1 VPITE
6 KNIMNRL
13 YLVAGGLFV
22 FAILVVV
29 KLVDIQMI
37 KVNGKTY
44 KELAAQKTEQMFTI
58 EPNRGNIYSD
68 DGSLLA
74 ASVAKYEIRFDTN
87 TVKPKVWE
95 ENIGPLCDS
104 LGVLFNKPSSY
115 YRQMLRKAR
124 ANKNG
129 YKLIARNV
137 SYLDYARMR
146 KFPMFRLGPNKGG
159 FMEKHR
165 VVREYPLGKMAARSI
180 GYERVDEKGYYTRV
194 GLDGAFGNSFLRGQ
208 EGKRLK
214 QKSAGSQWKPVG
226 FNNTIEPK
234 DGQDI
239 VTTINANIQDIAHH
253 ALLEQLEKYKADHGS
268 VVVMETKTGEI
279 KAISNLGRTEEG
291 TYYEKLNY
299 AVGESHEP
307 GSTFK
312 LMSLVAALE
321 DKVVDT
327 STVVDTE
334 KGRFRVYD
342 RTVRDSKWGGYGKIS
357 VAEAFAVSSNT
368 AFAKIIHENYKD
380 RPEKFVN
387 RLMNMGLHE
396 DLELPIVGEGQ
407 PVIRYPGD
415 KGWSGISLAWMSH
428 GYEVSMTPMQTLAF
442 YNAIA
447 NDGEMVRP
455 RFLKEARIGGKV
467 LKKFEKEV
475 INPSICS
482 KETVKKAQQ
491 LLKDVVESDMGTGSG
506 LYSKNFSM
514 AGKTGTCQKNY
525 VAQDPDKL
533 AYISSFVGYF
543 PAENPKYSCIVVIH
557 EPDKSVGYYGADVSG
572 PVFKK
577 LAQKIYTN
585 SPAIDK
591 VLPESPKNGALKEEY
606 EEYYAKA
613 QMEYTQIPDLEGMS
627 GMDAISI
634 LENLGVKVEVK
645 GNGKVKG
652 QSIKAGTSLGKVEK
666 IVLDLS

>member
-1 VPITE
+1 MPITE
-6 KNIMNRL
+6 KHIMNRL

-22 FAILVVV
+22 FAIGVVV
-29 KLVDIQMI
+29 KLVDIQMV
-37 KVNGKTY
+37 KGETY
-44 KELAAQKTEQMFTI
+44 KAKALQKTERMFTI
-58 EPNRGNIYSD
+58 EPNRGNIYAD

-74 ASVAKYEIRFDTN
+74 ASVAKYEIRFDAN

-95 ENIGPLCDS
+95 EHIGPLCDS
-104 LGVLFNKPSSY
+104 LGQLFNKPSAHY
-115 YRQMLRKAR
+115 LQMLRKAR

-146 KFPMFRLGPNKGG
+146 KFPMFRLGPNRGG
-159 FMEKHR
+159 FIEKHR
-165 VVREYPLGKMAARSI
+165 VVREYPLGKMAARTI
-180 GYERVDEKGYYTRV
+180 GYERVDENGYFTRV
-194 GLDGAFGNSFLRGQ
+194 GLDGAFGFSYLRGR

-226 FNNTIEPK
+226 FNNTVEPK

-239 VTTINANIQDIAHH
+239 VTTINTNIQDVAHH
-253 ALLEQLEKYKADHGS
+253 ALLAQLEKYKADHGC
-268 VVVMETKTGEI
+268 VVVMETRTGEI

-312 LMSLVAALE
+312 LMSLLAALE
-321 DKVVDT
+321 DQVIDTSSIVDT
-327 STVVDTE
+327 G
-334 KGRFRVYD
+334 KGKYKVYD
-342 RTVRDSKWGGYGKIS
+342 RMVKDSKWGGYGEIS

-368 AFAKIIHENYKD
+368 AFAKIIHENYKE

-387 RLMNMGLHE
+387 RLMNMGLHQ
-396 DLELPIVGEGQ
+396 DLDLPIVGEGQ
-407 PVIRYPGD
+407 PVLRYPGD

-428 GYEVSMTPMQTLAF
+428 GYEVAMTPIQTLTF

-467 LKKFEKEV
+467 IKEFKKDI
-475 INPSICS
+475 INSSICS
-482 KETVKKAQQ
+482 KENVEKAQQ
-491 LLKDVVESDMGTGSG
+491 LLKNVVDKDFGTGNG
-506 LYSKNFSM
+506 LYSANFSM

-525 VAQDPDKL
+525 VAKDPDKL

-543 PAENPKYSCIVVIH
+543 PADNPKYSCIVVIH

-572 PVFKK
+572 PVFKS
-577 LAQKIYTN
+577 LAQKIYSN
-585 SPAIDK
+585 SP
-591 VLPESPKNGALKEEY
+591 VVEEVTSLTPKNEG
-606 EEYYAKA
+606 
-613 QMEYTQIPDLEGMS
+613 LEGNYGQFYARAQEKLNAIPNLRGMS
-627 GMDAISI
+627 AMDAISL
-634 LENLGVKVEVK
+634 LENMGLEVEVK
-645 GNGKVKG
+645 GNGKVKA
-652 QSIKAGTSLGKVEK
+652 QSVKAGTHTKEVNK
-666 IVLDLS
+666 IILELS